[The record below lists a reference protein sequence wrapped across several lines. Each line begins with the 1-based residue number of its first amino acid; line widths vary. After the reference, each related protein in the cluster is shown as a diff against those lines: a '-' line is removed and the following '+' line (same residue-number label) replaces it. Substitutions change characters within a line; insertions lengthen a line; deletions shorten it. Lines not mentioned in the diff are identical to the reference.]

1 MFLCEVSQVQQAYE
15 PIRARVLFDPALIAV
30 LDAYRRE
37 AAGFPS
43 GSEVIREAVRPTYA
57 EWAGA
62 SRPARAVVPV
72 PCLHYGFQIEVEA
85 IAVQ

>member
-1 MFLCEVSQVQQAYE
+1 MFLSEVSQVQQAYE
-15 PIRARVLFDPALIAV
+15 PIRVRVLFDPALIAV

-37 AAGFPS
+37 AAGIPS
-43 GSEVIREAVRPTYA
+43 GSEVEAVRPIYA